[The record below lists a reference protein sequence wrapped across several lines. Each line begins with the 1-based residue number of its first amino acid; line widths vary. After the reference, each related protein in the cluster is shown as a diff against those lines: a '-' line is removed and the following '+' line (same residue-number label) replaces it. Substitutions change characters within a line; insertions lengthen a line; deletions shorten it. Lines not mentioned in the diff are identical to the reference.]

1 MDLLQEAFIHHP
13 ERCEA
18 RFIMDARTLFNVFWT
33 VEQKDL
39 PTAVIELKN
48 ARTIFNITPIRLVGK
63 KKVIYT

>member
-13 ERCEA
+13 ERSEA

-39 PTAVIELKN
+39 PTAVIELKS
-48 ARTIFNITPIRLVGK
+48 ARTVFNITPIRFV
-63 KKVIYT
+63 

>member
-13 ERCEA
+13 EQCEA

-48 ARTIFNITPIRLVGK
+48 ARTILI
-63 KKVIYT
+63 